1 VRQLLLAAALG
12 VSVDDLLAR
21 EQILHQ
27 SSADALG
34 AQVRV
39 RSPAERTAVAAFLTL
54 LTAVPQDHAG
64 QRARHARASLPA

>member
-1 VRQLLLAAALG
+1 MICWHGSR
-12 VSVDDLLAR
+12 
-21 EQILHQ
+21 ILHQ
-27 SSADALG
+27 RCADALG